1 MKKSRLKFLED
12 AWRIAASDK
21 STPRQ
26 ALHAKSK
33 QLCNLTDEM
42 NLRKKAITYC
52 SEQAK
57 YEKNIQIKRGLER
70 KVQKWKQFPVHLHEL
85 YLSFRTVIVFVLLSS

>member
-70 KVQKWKQFPVHLHEL
+70 KVQKWKQ
-85 YLSFRTVIVFVLLSS
+85 